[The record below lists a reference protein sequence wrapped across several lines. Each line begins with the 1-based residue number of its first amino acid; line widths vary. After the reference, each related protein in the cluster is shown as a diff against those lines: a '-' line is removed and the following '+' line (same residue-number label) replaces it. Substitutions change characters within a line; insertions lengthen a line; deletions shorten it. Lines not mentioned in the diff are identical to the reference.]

1 MGWKHKR
8 IIIRTFD
15 NSFDINK
22 PLWASIPAKVKGLWA
37 IHPEFVPI
45 PYRSERR
52 SQTKKLYSITHIP
65 TGFSAGF
72 MTIGNAYKAC
82 KEFDKLNWDNI
93 DGLNKPK
100 ETFDYQRYREIKDK
114 YSY

>member
-15 NSFDINK
+15 KSFDINK

-37 IHPEFVPI
+37 IHPEFVLH
-45 PYRSERR
+45 RSERR
-52 SQTKKLYSITHIP
+52 SQTKKLYSVTHIS

-72 MTIGNAYKAC
+72 MTIGNAYRMC
-82 KEFDKLNWDNI
+82 KELNELNWDNI
-93 DGLNKPK
+93 DGLNKPP
-100 ETFDYQRYREIKDK
+100 ETFDFEKFKKIRSRY
-114 YSY
+114 YY